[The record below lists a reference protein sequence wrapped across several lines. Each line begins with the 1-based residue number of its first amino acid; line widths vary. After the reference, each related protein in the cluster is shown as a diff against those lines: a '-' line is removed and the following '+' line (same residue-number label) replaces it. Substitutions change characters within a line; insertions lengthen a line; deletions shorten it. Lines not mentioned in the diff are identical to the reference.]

1 MKIFIDNG
9 HGSDT
14 AGKRSPDG
22 SFLEYK
28 FNRSIAR
35 RIVAD
40 LTDRGYDAQLLVP
53 EKTDISLSERCRR
66 VNAYCEAYGSSSCIL
81 VSIHANAFGNGRDWT
96 TPHGWSAYTSKGKT
110 RADLLASQLY
120 TAAAKYLSGMKLRT
134 DMADGDADIEENF
147 YILRHTLCPAVLS
160 ENLFMTNADDL
171 AFLESHAGQQAIV
184 DLHVEGIS
192 EWIKK

>member
-22 SFLEYK
+22 RFLEYK

-40 LTDRGYDAQLLVP
+40 LTDRGYDASLLVP
-53 EKTDISLSERCRR
+53 EETDISLSERCNR
-66 VNAYCEAYGSSSCIL
+66 VNAYCKAHGGSSCIL

-96 TPHGWSAYTSKGKT
+96 TPRGWSAYISKGQT
-110 RADLLASQLY
+110 RADFLASQLY
-120 TAAAKYLSGMKLRT
+120 TAAAKNLPGMKLRN
-134 DMADGDADIEENF
+134 DMVDGDADIEENF
-147 YILRHTLCPAVLS
+147 NILRHTLCPAVLT
-160 ENLFMTNADDL
+160 ENLFITNTDDL

-184 DLHVEGIS
+184 DLHVEGICEFLIS
-192 EWIKK
+192 